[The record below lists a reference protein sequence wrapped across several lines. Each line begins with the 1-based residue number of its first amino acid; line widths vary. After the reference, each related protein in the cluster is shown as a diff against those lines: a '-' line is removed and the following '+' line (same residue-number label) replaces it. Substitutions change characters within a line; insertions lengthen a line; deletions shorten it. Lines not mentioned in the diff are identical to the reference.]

1 MRWEIE
7 LGESDEQDRLEAHL
21 SQRGISADD
30 IWSAAADCIPRR
42 KGSRIY
48 LFGRADTREP
58 IVVVLARTRNQWR
71 PRTAWVM
78 DERERRW
85 WRSHGGR

>member
-30 IWSAAADCIPRR
+30 IWSACRR
-42 KGSRIY
+42 LHPATEGES
-48 LFGRADTREP
+48 DVP
-58 IVVVLARTRNQWR
+58 V
-71 PRTAWVM
+71 
-78 DERERRW
+78 
-85 WRSHGGR
+85 RSCGHR